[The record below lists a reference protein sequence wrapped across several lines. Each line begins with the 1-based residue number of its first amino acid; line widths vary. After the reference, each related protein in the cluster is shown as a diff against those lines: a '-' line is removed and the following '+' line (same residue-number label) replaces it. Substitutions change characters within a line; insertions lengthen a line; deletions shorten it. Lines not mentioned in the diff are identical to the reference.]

1 MNPSLFGELLQTI
14 GERGRALARPR
25 LATGTKF
32 AVLGVERRYGMAEC
46 CMCETISAS
55 HVNRIGLSR

>member
-25 LATGTKF
+25 LATGTKCAKFLVLNADMVWREIDETPGF
-32 AVLGVERRYGMAEC
+32 AVLQEA
-46 CMCETISAS
+46 
-55 HVNRIGLSR
+55 